1 MLMPRLASAHIPT
14 VIAAKGS
21 AKMIFLAP
29 PAAPHRGNCGGDV
42 TAGPAAV
49 RVVAGRYRLLAPLG
63 AGAMGTVWRAFDQ
76 LLEAEVA
83 IKEIEFAGGV
93 ADEERAD
100 RVERALREARHATKL
115 RAHPHVVT
123 ILDVVLE
130 NGLPWIVME
139 LVQSRSLF
147 DVVRQDGP
155 LPPAE
160 AARVGLAMVDA
171 LWAASRFGIVHRDV
185 KPSNVLMADDGRV
198 VLTDFGIATGDGDPT
213 LTVTGVIGTP
223 LYMAPER
230 LNNEPATLEA
240 DLFSLGGTLYFAVEG
255 QAPFAR
261 ESFSAMLAAIV
272 LAPAPQPQHAGPITT
287 ALLGLLEKD
296 PRSRIRPDAARQ
308 AFLDTIR
315 AVDPDYVD
323 TEATATTPRRIR
335 GLPGDVSLT
344 PTPTPKRPDAEPP
357 APPKPVGRQTAH
369 AGAPDPP
376 RAAHQPGPSRSE
388 TVEIGATGAQ
398 PPPVD
403 GQPRPPV
410 GLTAQEEDGA
420 IALRWAP
427 SPTPGVVYRVFR
439 LIADPAAP
447 GGWRARGLGTTGVTE
462 LFDAGVPKGVPF
474 RHQVVAMLRDG
485 TGHVGGATVLEP
497 SPRSSTPV
505 STEPRTLMA
514 RISGLRAD
522 LVGDAVALSWRP
534 IPGHNE
540 VVIER
545 LFAESSSFHGAMRRF
560 RGSGG
565 QYLDDDVQAGA
576 MYTYRVWV
584 APPIASA
591 VFDPASCAEVTVT
604 AVPRPKAV
612 TDLES
617 RATLGGTVLSWTTVP
632 GAIVRI
638 YATPVATGSGL
649 AGTGPFG
656 PADHEVRL
664 GSLEGRARFVGESRR
679 GRYIDREGGP
689 EVVYTPVSVAG
700 DRAVIGAAVL
710 QP

>member
-1 MLMPRLASAHIPT
+1 
-14 VIAAKGS
+14 
-21 AKMIFLAP
+21 
-29 PAAPHRGNCGGDV
+29 
-42 TAGPAAV
+42 
-49 RVVAGRYRLLAPLG
+49 
-63 AGAMGTVWRAFDQ
+63 MGTVWRAFDK

-83 IKEIEFAGGV
+83 LKEIEFAGGV
-93 ADEERAD
+93 PDEERAD
-100 RVERALREARHATKL
+100 RVERALREAKHAAKL

-130 NGLPWIVME
+130 DGLPWIVME

-147 DVVRQDGP
+147 DVIRQDGP

-160 AARVGLAMVDA
+160 VARVGLAMVDA
-171 LWAASRFGIVHRDV
+171 LSAAGEFGVIHRDV
-185 KPSNVLMADDGRV
+185 KPSNVLMAHDGRV

-272 LAPAPQPQHAGPITT
+272 LAPAPPPRNAGPITA

-296 PRSRIRPDAARQ
+296 PKTRMRPAAARQ
-308 AFLDTIR
+308 IFLDTIR
-315 AVDPDYVD
+315 AVDPSYVD
-323 TEATATTPRRIR
+323 VDATATTPRRLR
-335 GLPGDVSLT
+335 GTTVDV
-344 PTPTPKRPDAEPP
+344 P
-357 APPKPVGRQTAH
+357 
-369 AGAPDPP
+369 
-376 RAAHQPGPSRSE
+376 PSRSDSDASLPP
-388 TVEIGATGAQ
+388 TGRPATGRPEPGRVGTGPAESIRQVREPRETSRDARADSARSQ
-398 PPPVD
+398 PTESRPLPPAE
-403 GQPRPPV
+403 
-410 GLTAQEEDGA
+410 LTALEEDGA

-447 GGWRARGLGTTGVTE
+447 GGWRSRGLGTTGVTE

-474 RHQVVAMLRDG
+474 RHQVVATFRDATGHSGGGGG
-485 TGHVGGATVLEP
+485 TGQEP
-497 SPRSSTPV
+497 SPAASTPV
-505 STEPRTLMA
+505 STMPRILVPSVTA
-514 RISGLRAD
+514 LRAD
-522 LVGDAVALSWRP
+522 LDGDAVALSWRP
-534 IPGHNE
+534 IPGHNR

-545 LFAESSSFHGAMRRF
+545 IFDESSSFQGAMRRF

-565 QYLDDDVQAGA
+565 QYLDNDVQAGA
-576 MYTYRVWV
+576 TYRYRVWV
-584 APPIASA
+584 APPVASA
-591 VFDPASCAEVTVT
+591 MFDPSSCAEVTVT
-604 AVPRPKAV
+604 AVPRPRPV

-617 RATLGGTVLSWTTVP
+617 RATLGGTVLRWTTVP
-632 GAIVRI
+632 GAVVRI

-649 AGTGPFG
+649 SGTGPFG
-656 PADHEVRL
+656 PAGHEVRV
-664 GSLEGRARFVGESRR
+664 GSLEGRARLVGESRR
-679 GRYIDREGGP
+679 GRFVDNEGGA

-700 DRAVIGAAVL
+700 DRAVIGAAVM
-710 QP
+710 QT